1 MELLLMIIAR
11 LTQAGYVY
19 IGMDHFALPED
30 RLVIAL
36 QQRHAAT
43 GSGYSTHG
51 ECDLIGRVLPRLA
64 MWQAITAKT
73 SKCFPSITS

>member
-1 MELLLMIIAR
+1 MELLELIIAR

-30 RLVIAL
+30 ELVIARNKGTL
-36 QQRHAAT
+36 QRNFKV
-43 GSGYSTHG
+43 
-51 ECDLIGRVLPRLA
+51 IPPRRVRFNRRVLPRLA

-73 SKCFPSITS
+73 SKCFPVL